1 VHDKSLISSAAE
13 PQYNYE
19 MPNTELLQ
27 CAKAYKDMKGRVT
40 AEAAEV
46 VVKKLAVLLDDSW
59 IMIPVIR

>member
-1 VHDKSLISSAAE
+1 
-13 PQYNYE
+13 

>member
-1 VHDKSLISSAAE
+1 
-13 PQYNYE
+13 

-27 CAKAYKDMKGRVT
+27 CAKAYKDMTGRVT